1 MTVDTMFI
9 SSKFS
14 YTYIP
19 VPEPRLISK
28 RYTTKGLKE
37 DSKRVVSLS
46 SAASNGGGV
55 RHDDLE
61 TLPHRVTE
69 IARYCTEDSS

>member
-14 YTYIP
+14 YTYM
-19 VPEPRLISK
+19 PELSLISK

-46 SAASNGGGV
+46 SVASNGGGV